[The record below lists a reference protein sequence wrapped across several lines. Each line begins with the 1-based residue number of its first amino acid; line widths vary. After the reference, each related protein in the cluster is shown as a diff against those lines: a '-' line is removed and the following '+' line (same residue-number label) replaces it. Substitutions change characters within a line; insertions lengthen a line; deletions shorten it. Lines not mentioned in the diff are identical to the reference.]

1 MDTALQMLLLISF
14 HLIAVTLHLGF
25 CDDVPS
31 AEADTVI
38 TQSEPYHSTPDDL
51 DY

>member
-1 MDTALQMLLLISF
+1 MDTVLQILLLISF
-14 HLIAVTLHLGF
+14 YLIAVTLHLGF

-31 AEADTVI
+31 AEAETVI